1 LKKEG
6 NKMKYN
12 KLGRSGL
19 MVSKLCLGT
28 MNFGAITPEKESYK
42 IMDRALE
49 LGINFFDTANV
60 YGGKKGEGIT
70 EKIIGKWF
78 DENKEQRDKI
88 VLATKVYGEMGEW
101 VNEKYLSAYHIK
113 KACEDS
119 LKRLKTDHIDLYQ
132 MHHVHRDTPWDEIWQ
147 AMEQLIWEGK
157 IIYVG
162 SSNFAGWDIATANE
176 EAIGRKL
183 LGLISEQSKYNLFNR
198 FIEREMIPACQ
209 YYGVGIIPWSPL
221 EGGLLGGVIKNLGK
235 GRRGKDEIINKL
247 KNNRE
252 QIEKWENFCTDFG
265 EEPAN
270 TALAWLLNQPAVVAP
285 IIGPRTLEQFETSLR
300 TLDINFD
307 AESLS
312 RLDEIFPPAGKSP
325 QYYAW

>member
-1 LKKEG
+1 
-6 NKMKYN
+6 MKYE

-70 EKIIGKWF
+70 EKIIGKWL
-78 DENKEQRDKI
+78 EGSKERRDKI

-101 VNEKYLSAYHIK
+101 VNERYLSAYHIK

-157 IIYVG
+157 VIYVG

-176 EAIGRKL
+176 EARRRNL

-198 FIEREMIPACQ
+198 FIEREMIPACK
-209 YYGVGIIPWSPL
+209 YYGVGIIPWGPL
-221 EGGLLGGVIKNLGK
+221 EGGLLGGVIKSLGK
-235 GRRGKDEIINKL
+235 GRRSKDEIINKL

-252 QIEKWENFCTDFG
+252 QIEKWEKFCADFG
-265 EEPAN
+265 HDPAN
-270 TALAWLLNQPAVVAP
+270 TALAWLINQEGVVAP
-285 IIGPRTLEQFETSLR
+285 IIGPRTLQQLESSIEA
-300 TLDINFD
+300 LDINFD
-307 AESLS
+307 KESLS
-312 RLDEIFPPAGKSP
+312 KLDAIFPPAGKSP

>member
-1 LKKEG
+1 ML
-6 NKMKYN
+6 YT

-19 MVSKLCLGT
+19 MVSRLCLGT
-28 MNFGAITPEKESYK
+28 MNFGSFTSEKESFE
-42 IMDRALE
+42 IMNRALE

-70 EKIIGKWF
+70 EKIIGNWLE
-78 DENKEQRDKI
+78 ENRERRDKI
-88 VLATKVYGEMGEW
+88 VLATKVYGEMGNGI
-101 VNEKYLSAYHIK
+101 NEKYLSAYHIK

-132 MHHVHRDTPWDEIWQ
+132 MHHIHRETPWDEIWQ
-147 AMEQLIWEGK
+147 AMEQLIREGK

-176 EAIGRKL
+176 EARRRKL

-198 FIEREMIPACQ
+198 KIEHEMIPACN

-221 EGGLLGGVIKNLGK
+221 EGGLLSGVIKNLGK
-235 GRRGKDEIINKL
+235 GRRNTDELINKL
-247 KNNRE
+247 KTNRE
-252 QIEKWENFCTDFG
+252 QIEKWENFCDDFG
-265 EEPAN
+265 EAPAN
-270 TALAWLLNQPAVVAP
+270 TALAWLLNRPGITSP
-285 IIGPRTLEQFETSLR
+285 IIGPRTLQQLEISLKA
-300 TLDINFD
+300 LDINFNE
-307 AESLS
+307 ESLS
-312 RLDEIFPPAGKSP
+312 KLDVIFPPAGQSP

>member
-1 LKKEG
+1 
-6 NKMKYN
+6 MQYT

-19 MVSKLCLGT
+19 MVSRLCLGT
-28 MNFGAITPEKESYK
+28 MNFGSFTSEKESFE
-42 IMDRALE
+42 IMNSAFE

-70 EKIIGKWF
+70 EKLIGKWF
-78 DENKEQRDKI
+78 EENKTRRDNI
-88 VLATKVYGEMGEW
+88 VLASKVYGEMGDR

-119 LKRLKTDHIDLYQ
+119 LKRMKTDHIDLYQ
-132 MHHVHRDTPWDEIWQ
+132 MHHVHRETPWDEIWQ
-147 AMEQLIWEGK
+147 AMEQLIREGK

-176 EAIGRKL
+176 EARKRNL

-198 FIEREMIPACQ
+198 KIEREMIPACN

-221 EGGLLGGVIKNLGK
+221 EGGLLGGVIKNLK
-235 GRRGKDEIINKL
+235 AGRRNSTEIINKL
-247 KNNRE
+247 EANRE
-252 QIEKWENFCTDFG
+252 QMEKWENFCDELG
-265 EEPAN
+265 EEPPN
-270 TALAWLLNQPAVVAP
+270 VALAWLLHQSGITSP
-285 IIGPRTLEQFETSLR
+285 IIGPRTLQQLETSQR
-300 TLDINFD
+300 AFEINL
-307 AESLS
+307 AKESLS
-312 RLDEIFPPAGKSP
+312 KLDVIFPPAGQSP

>member
-1 LKKEG
+1 ML
-6 NKMKYN
+6 YT

-19 MVSKLCLGT
+19 KVSRLCLGT
-28 MNFGAITPEKESYK
+28 MNFGAITPEKESYE
-42 IMDRALE
+42 IMNRALD

-70 EKIIGKWF
+70 EKIIGKWI
-78 DENKEQRDKI
+78 DEKSDRRENI
-88 VLATKVYGEMGEW
+88 VLATKVYGDMGSGI
-101 VNEKYLSAYHIK
+101 NDKHLSAYHIK

-132 MHHVHRDTPWDEIWQ
+132 MHHIHRDTPWDEIWQ
-147 AMEQLIWEGK
+147 AMEQLIREGK
-157 IIYVG
+157 ILYVG

-176 EAIGRKL
+176 EARRRNL

-198 FIEREMIPACQ
+198 KIEREMIPACN

-221 EGGLLGGVIKNLGK
+221 EGGLLGGVIKSLDK
-235 GRRGKDEIINKL
+235 GRRNKNEIINKL

-252 QIEKWENFCTDFG
+252 QIEKWENFCDAIG
-265 EEPAN
+265 EDPAN
-270 TALAWLLNQPAVVAP
+270 AALAWLLNQSGITSP
-285 IIGPRTLEQFETSLR
+285 IIGPRTLQQLETSIRALE
-300 TLDINFD
+300 IIFNE
-307 AESLS
+307 ESLS
-312 RLDEIFPPAGKSP
+312 KLDAIFPPAGQSP

>member
-1 LKKEG
+1 
-6 NKMKYN
+6 
-12 KLGRSGL
+12 
-19 MVSKLCLGT
+19 
-28 MNFGAITPEKESYK
+28 MNFGAITPEKESFR

-70 EKIIGKWF
+70 EKIIGKWMTE
-78 DENKEQRDKI
+78 DKSRRDKI
-88 VLATKVYGEMGEW
+88 VLATKVYGEMGNR
-101 VNEKYLSAYHIK
+101 VNERYLSAYHIK

-119 LKRLKTDHIDLYQ
+119 LKRMKTDHIDLYQ

-147 AMEQLIWEGK
+147 AMDQLVAQGK

-176 EAIGRKL
+176 EARRRKL
-183 LGLISEQSKYNLFNR
+183 FGLVSEQSKYNLFNR
-198 FIEREMIPACQ
+198 FIEREMVPACD

-221 EGGLLGGVIKNLGK
+221 EGGLLGGVLKKLDK
-235 GRRGKDEIINKL
+235 GRRAKDEIVNKL
-247 KNNRE
+247 KNNHQ
-252 QIEKWENFCTDFG
+252 QIVQWEKFCDEIG

-270 TALAWLLNQPAVVAP
+270 AALAWLLNQPGITSP
-285 IIGPRTLEQFETSLR
+285 IIGPRTLQQLETSMRSLE
-300 TLDINFD
+300 INFN
-307 AESLS
+307 AESLAK
-312 RLDEIFPPAGKSP
+312 LDVIFPPAGQSP

>member
-1 LKKEG
+1 ML
-6 NKMKYN
+6 YT

-19 MVSKLCLGT
+19 MVSRLCLGT
-28 MNFGAITPEKESYK
+28 MNFGSFTSEKESFE
-42 IMDRALE
+42 IMNRALE

-70 EKIIGKWF
+70 EKIIGNWLE
-78 DENKEQRDKI
+78 ENRERRDKI
-88 VLATKVYGEMGEW
+88 VLATKVYGEMGNGI
-101 VNEKYLSAYHIK
+101 NEKYLSAYHIK

-132 MHHVHRDTPWDEIWQ
+132 MHHIHRETPWDEIWQ
-147 AMEQLIWEGK
+147 AMEQLICEGK

-176 EAIGRKL
+176 EARRRKL

-198 FIEREMIPACQ
+198 KIEHEMIPACN

-221 EGGLLGGVIKNLGK
+221 EGGLLGGVIKNLNE
-235 GRRGKDEIINKL
+235 GRRNTDESINKL
-247 KNNRE
+247 KNNKK
-252 QIEKWENFCTDFG
+252 QIEKWENFCDGFG
-265 EEPAN
+265 EAPAN
-270 TALAWLLNQPAVVAP
+270 TALAWLLNRPGITSP
-285 IIGPRTLEQFETSLR
+285 IIGPRTLQQLEISLKA
-300 TLDINFD
+300 LDINFNE
-307 AESLS
+307 ESLS
-312 RLDEIFPPAGKSP
+312 KLDVIFPPAGQSP